1 MNLKNEYIV
10 IVQIL
15 LLGTIFWSFTGKG
28 TPGYEATKLS
38 LEEQEK
44 IAPNSFLEVSGTF
57 RENLIGETV
66 VEGKVKSSASVA
78 KYKDLVLSVIF
89 YTKTDTYLG
98 SEDFVLY
105 EFINPGTEVDFK
117 IKTNAPNG
125 TDQIGLEVKEAVS
138 VD

>member
-1 MNLKNEYIV
+1 MNVKNKNTL

-15 LLGTIFWSFTGKG
+15 LLLTIFWSCTGKG

-44 IAPNSFLEVSGTF
+44 IAPISFLEVSGTF

-66 VEGKVKSSASVA
+66 VEGKVKSTASVA
-78 KYKDLVLSVIF
+78 KYKDLVISVIF
-89 YTKTDTYLG
+89 YTKTNTYLG

-105 EFINPGTEVDFK
+105 EFINPGSEVDFK

-125 TDQIGLEVKEAVS
+125 TEQVGLEMKEASS

>member
-15 LLGTIFWSFTGKG
+15 LLGTIFWSCTGKG